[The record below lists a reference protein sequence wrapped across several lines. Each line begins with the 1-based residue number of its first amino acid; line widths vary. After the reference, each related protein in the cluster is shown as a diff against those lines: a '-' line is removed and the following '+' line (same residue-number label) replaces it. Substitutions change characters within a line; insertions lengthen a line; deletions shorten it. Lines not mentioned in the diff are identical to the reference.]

1 MSTSEKVVDLV
12 DSVKLYAK
20 QETIGPLRGAGRWL
34 LFGLAA
40 ALSLGVSMLFAIL
53 GVLRLA
59 QHIGGDILDGS
70 WSFVAYVIA
79 LLAAVALVVLS
90 LSRVNKPS
98 LSRGG
103 ASHES

>member
-1 MSTSEKVVDLV
+1 
-12 DSVKLYAK
+12 
-20 QETIGPLRGAGRWL
+20 
-34 LFGLAA
+34 
-40 ALSLGVSMLFAIL
+40 
-53 GVLRLA
+53 VLRLA